1 MRNSYLSLRRKN
13 NIRTNLFRG
22 SGKFQWWI
30 STRWDSIGKSLEGN
44 LNFLLSTGKKWFGK
58 GIPTME
64 EDRRISAEWKNEGGE
79 GNFNVKRRKKNKIQP
94 ENRIDRKRRN
104 CRDKKALQ
112 GHQEREY
119 YRLKETGN
127 GIPTIEEIA
136 KGTSKIAVKGD
147 RMKEIPTAKKNKK
160 NGTRTREK
168 KYQAAGIA
176 SRNRTT
182 AKEIRDPI

>member
-1 MRNSYLSLRRKN
+1 MIWKRNSNDGGRQEN
-13 NIRTNLFRG
+13 F
-22 SGKFQWWI
+22 SGMKK
-30 STRWDSIGKSLEGN
+30 TR
-44 LNFLLSTGKKWFGK
+44 
-58 GIPTME
+58 
-64 EDRRISAEWKNEGGE
+64 GGE